1 MKIFKIRFKNSM
13 FSTIFDFRQF
23 FRLFNIF
30 FFNLNHS
37 QWKKITSFDIM
48 FETLLFQKSVRL
60 LYFIHVMIFVANIV
74 NFSKTM
80 RFSTSKMHN
89 ELKYIEKY
97 SFEKIQINLNENRK
111 KTLNNNAILLNFLD
125 QYLESF
131 WIFESKRWSLQNI
144 KFFISCV

>member
-1 MKIFKIRFKNSM
+1 
-13 FSTIFDFRQF
+13 
-23 FRLFNIF
+23 
-30 FFNLNHS
+30 
-37 QWKKITSFDIM
+37 M

-97 SFEKIQINLNENRK
+97 SLEKNQINLNENK
-111 KTLNNNAILLNFLD
+111 EKTLNNNATLLNFFD
-125 QYLESF
+125 QYFESF
-131 WIFESKRWSLQNI
+131 
-144 KFFISCV
+144 